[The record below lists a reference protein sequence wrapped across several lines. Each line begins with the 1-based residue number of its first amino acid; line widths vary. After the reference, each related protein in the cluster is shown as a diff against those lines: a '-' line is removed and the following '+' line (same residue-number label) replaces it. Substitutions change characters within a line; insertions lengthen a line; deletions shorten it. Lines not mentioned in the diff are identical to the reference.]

1 MSLSAYKGKTYP
13 YGGKISFGRKS
24 EMDLLV
30 REAQPADAEAL
41 AGILN
46 PIIAAGVYTVL
57 DTPLTAETERQF
69 ILNFPPRGVL
79 HVAVRHRDHKV
90 VGFQSLEP
98 FATYTH
104 AFDHVGVVGTY
115 VDLSCR
121 RQGIGT
127 CLFQA
132 TFEAA
137 RRKGYEKLFTFVRAD
152 NSAALAT
159 YLKQGFYIVGTALRQ
174 AKFNGRYVDEVIIER
189 FL

>member
-1 MSLSAYKGKTYP
+1 
-13 YGGKISFGRKS
+13 
-24 EMDLLV
+24 MDLLV
-30 REAQPADAEAL
+30 RAAQPADAEAL

-57 DTPLTAETERQF
+57 DTPFTAEAERRF

-79 HVAVRHRDHKV
+79 HVAVRRPDQQV

-104 AFDHVGVVGTY
+104 AFDHVGIIGTY
-115 VDLSCR
+115 VDLSYQ

-127 CLFQA
+127 CLFGA

-137 RRKGYEKLFTFVRAD
+137 LHKGYEKLFTFVRVD
-152 NSAALAT
+152 NTAALGS
-159 YLKQGFYIVGTALRQ
+159 YLKHGFYIIGTAQRQ
-174 AKFNGRYVDEVIIER
+174 AKLNGRYVDEVMVER